1 MYNLLI
7 NKSDYNLFYNFFS
20 YYIKPGTVIVI
31 VVQKHTGLK
40 TKLY

>member
-1 MYNLLI
+1 
-7 NKSDYNLFYNFFS
+7 
-20 YYIKPGTVIVI
+20 VI